1 MVPRFGKS
9 KFGPAAR
16 ITLLLVLVAGI
27 GGVAALAWDRRLPKR
42 MAVVEPNV
50 LYRSGQPD
58 TDQLEA
64 LRDEYGIKT
73 ILIVRKG
80 DSRRVPEEVEHAE
93 SLGMKVVRIPIES
106 RVPLTDDEVRRF
118 FQCVDDPANHPVLVH
133 CSAGRHRT
141 GYLCAMY
148 RIERQG
154 WSLEKALEEMLSFG
168 FDRESQTAVEKQL
181 RAYQPQGKGAWKDTR
196 PDFDKPALA
205 RP

>member
-1 MVPRFGKS
+1 MVPRFGKA
-9 KFGPAAR
+9 KFGLAAR

-27 GGVAALAWDRRLPKR
+27 GGVAALAWERRLPKR

-58 TDQLEA
+58 TDQLET

-80 DSRRVPEEVEHAE
+80 DSRRVPEEVEYAE
-93 SLGMKVVRIPIES
+93 SLGMNVVRIPIES
-106 RVPLTDDEVRRF
+106 RVPLSDDEVRQF
-118 FQCVDDPANHPVLVH
+118 FQCVDEPANHPVLVH

-154 WSLEKALEEMLSFG
+154 WTVEKALDEMLSFG

-181 RAYQPQGKGAWKDTR
+181 RAYQPKGNGAWKETTADSN
-196 PDFDKPALA
+196 KPALA